1 MSLAPCGDLRD
12 NVGMTPDLIVL
23 FLQTSLF
30 HALTFAA
37 VMSTGF
43 PHPKTP
49 IKVVGTAPFALSPPH
64 ADAVGVSLASLSRAL
79 TRSL

>member
-12 NVGMTPDLIVL
+12 NVGMTPDLIAL
-23 FLQTSLF
+23 FLRTSSF

-43 PHPKTP
+43 PHPKIP
-49 IKVVGTAPFALSPPH
+49 FKVVGTVLLLS
-64 ADAVGVSLASLSRAL
+64 VLL
-79 TRSL
+79 TLVPWVFLLHR